1 MKLILLAIFIGA
13 LTILV
18 HGRETESTKSSKI
31 ARPTRSFAW
40 PNTRG
45 TIVRIFKKRSVD
57 DDEFSSNENSFDRG
71 TRGSNLF
78 LRNSKSMS
86 DEISPNE
93 ISTERNTRSN
103 LFLRNSKAWNNEN
116 SPQGISQRS
125 NGLFLRNFRSINEIS
140 PDENG
145 FDRGMRSNLFLRNS
159 KALNERVQPRILR
172 NNAGLF
178 LRTSKRSSGI
188 FLRTSRA
195 QELYKSELL
204 FTNVLNFPNI
214 SQSCFSFSIFQDW
227 LMPLLITITML
238 VKPEY
243 PKAVMDYFYET
254 FKIIFQLE
262 FCQQTG
268 WRRRLFFK
276 Y

>member
-13 LTILV
+13 LTIFV
-18 HGRETESTKSSKI
+18 HGQEIEGTKSSQI
-31 ARPTRSFAW
+31 ARPTRSIAW

-45 TIVRIFKKRSVD
+45 TIVRIFKKRSVN

-71 TRGSNLF
+71 TRGGNLF

-93 ISTERNTRSN
+93 ISMDRNTRSN
-103 LFLRNSKAWNNEN
+103 LFLRNSKAWNDDN
-116 SPQGISQRS
+116 SPKGISQRS
-125 NGLFLRNFRSINEIS
+125 NGLFLRNFRSVNEIS

-145 FDRGMRSNLFLRNS
+145 FDREMRGNLFLRNS
-159 KALNERVQPRILR
+159 KAAALNERVQPRILR

-195 QELYKSELL
+195 QELYKSKYI
-204 FTNVLNFPNI
+204 FTNISNFLTSVGN
-214 SQSCFSFSIFQDW
+214 FFIFYF
-227 LMPLLITITML
+227 LGLIDALTSYNNHVGQTR
-238 VKPEY
+238 V
-243 PKAVMDYFYET
+243 PK
-254 FKIIFQLE
+254 
-262 FCQQTG
+262 G
-268 WRRRLFFK
+268 GNGLFLRNF
-276 Y
+276 